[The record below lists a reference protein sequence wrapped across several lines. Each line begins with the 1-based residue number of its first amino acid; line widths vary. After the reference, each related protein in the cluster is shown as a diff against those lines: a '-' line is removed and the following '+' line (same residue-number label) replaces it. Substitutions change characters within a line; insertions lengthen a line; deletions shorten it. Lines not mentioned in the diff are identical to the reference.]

1 MPNIRHMPPLGW
13 IRVFECAARHL
24 NFRRAADELHVT
36 PGAVSQQIKMLEESV
51 GLPLFERRPHA
62 MRLTPAG
69 ERLFPV
75 ATRAVHNIYDAV
87 RALRSPRQVV
97 RLTAAP
103 TFCTRWLVPRLGS
116 FYSQHPDIEISID
129 AAAGLVDLFNDP
141 FDIAIRRVREM
152 PSNFHVQRLFAD
164 DVVALCSP
172 RMARLIDG
180 DVANLK
186 KTKLLI
192 WSWQDYWSA
201 WLEQAGGSRLEDYEQ
216 AQFSHLM
223 LALEA
228 AQAGQG
234 VALTSPRLVRADLEN
249 GRLVHV
255 LGPAVPSGYDFAVV
269 ARPDAIAAPHIRAF
283 VDWTVRESMKPDDA

>member
-1 MPNIRHMPPLGW
+1 MPPLNW

-24 NFRRAADELHVT
+24 NFRCAADELHVT
-36 PGAVSQQIKMLEESV
+36 PGAVSQHIQKLEASL
-51 GLPLFERRPHA
+51 GLSLFERKTHP

-69 ERLFPV
+69 YRLFSV
-75 ATRAVHNIYDAV
+75 ASKAVQDIHETI
-87 RALRSPRQVV
+87 RALRSARQVV

-103 TFCTRWLVPRLGS
+103 TFCTRWLVPRFGR
-116 FYSQHPDIEISID
+116 FYSQHPNIEISID
-129 AAAGLVDLFNDP
+129 AAARQVDLMGEP
-141 FDIAIRRVREM
+141 FDVAIRRVREV
-152 PSNFHVQRLFAD
+152 PSNLHVQRLFAD

-172 RMARLIDG
+172 QLEKLIAG

-186 KTKLLI
+186 RTKLLV
-192 WSWQDYWSA
+192 WSWQDCWPV
-201 WLEQAGGSRLEDYEQ
+201 WLNQAGGGRLEDYEQ

-234 VALTSPRLVRADLEN
+234 VALASPYLVKSDLEN

-255 LGPAVPSGYDFAVV
+255 LGPAVSSGYDFTVV
-269 ARPDAIAAPHIRAF
+269 ARPEAVAVPHIRAF
-283 VDWTVRESMKPDDA
+283 IDWTVMESTKL

>member
-1 MPNIRHMPPLGW
+1 MPNTGHMPPLNW

-24 NFRRAADELHVT
+24 NFRCAADELHVT
-36 PGAVSQQIKMLEESV
+36 PGAVSQHIQKLEAS
-51 GLPLFERRPHA
+51 LSLSLFERRPHA

-69 ERLFPV
+69 ERLFSV
-75 ATRAVHNIYDAV
+75 ASKAVHDIYETI

-103 TFCTRWLVPRLGS
+103 TFCTRWLVPRFGR

-129 AAAGLVDLFNDP
+129 AATGMVDLLNEP
-141 FDIAIRRVREM
+141 FDIAIRRVREV
-152 PSNFHVQRLFAD
+152 PSNLHVQRLFAD
-164 DVVALCSP
+164 DLVALCSP
-172 RMARLIDG
+172 QMGQLIDG

-186 KTKLLI
+186 LTKLLI
-192 WSWQDYWSA
+192 WSWQNCWPA
-201 WLEQAGGSRLEDYEQ
+201 WLDQAGGGQLEDYEQ
-216 AQFSHLM
+216 AHFSHLM

-234 VALTSPRLVRADLEN
+234 VVLASPRLVRSDLEN

-255 LGPAVPSGYDFAVV
+255 LGPAVSSGYDFAVV
-269 ARPDAIAAPHIRAF
+269 ARPGAMAAPHIRAF
-283 VDWTVRESMKPDDA
+283 VDWTVRESTRP